1 VLVNG
6 TGVDEQ
12 AIVARLRSA
21 GCVFAEDEARL
32 LVEAAPDAA
41 RLVELVDRR
50 VSGTPLEYVLGWSEF
65 RGLRVVVDDGVF
77 VPRRR
82 TEFLVDLA
90 LAEIDSSSTVLD
102 LCCGVGA
109 LAASLLA
116 EGPSREVLAADI
128 DPLAVACARR
138 NVPADSVFLGDL
150 FAALPSGARGRL
162 DVVVVNAPY
171 VPTAEIAFMP
181 AEARD
186 FEAALALDGGSDGL
200 DVHRRVAAEA
210 RDELVPGGLL
220 VIETSERQAERT
232 RALFADQ
239 GFVADIRRDDERDA
253 TAVTARAPGVSRL
266 SRPD

>member
-1 VLVNG
+1 VLVYP
-6 TGVDEQ
+6 TDVDEQ

-32 LVEAAPDAA
+32 LVDAA
-41 RLVELVDRR
+41 TDAGGLAELVDRR

-65 RGLRVVVDDGVF
+65 RGLRIAVDDGVF

-90 LAEIDSSSTVLD
+90 LAEMRSSSVVVD
-102 LCCGVGA
+102 LCCGAGA
-109 LAASLLA
+109 LAAAVLA
-116 EGPSREVLAADI
+116 EGPSTNVIAADI
-128 DPLAVACARR
+128 DPVAVACARR
-138 NVPADSVFLGDL
+138 NLAADGVFLGDL
-150 FAALPSGARGRL
+150 FTALPSGSRGRL

-181 AEARD
+181 SEARD
-186 FEAALALDGGSDGL
+186 FEAAVALDGGADGL
-200 DVHRRVAAEA
+200 DVHRRVAADA
-210 RDELVPGGLL
+210 RGWLVPGGFL

-239 GFVADIRRDDERDA
+239 GFSTDVRRDKDRDA
-253 TAVTARAPGVSRL
+253 TAVTARASR
-266 SRPD
+266 